1 MKQNINTTVV
11 MELRVISK
19 QFQYTDQEQAVIHTK
34 KVSFRTQIQFKYM
47 QLLPSCYIF
56 LNSKTTRGKKP
67 PTNNNQKKKN
77 TLRRKKKSLLE
88 NKGTWVTA
96 KQLAQYPG
104 TNIINLRKYNMIK

>member
-56 LNSKTTRGKKP
+56 LNSKITRGKKT
-67 PTNNNQKKKN
+67 TNKQQPEKKTPSGGKRNPYWKTKGHELVQNNWPSILGQILSISESI
-77 TLRRKKKSLLE
+77 T
-88 NKGTWVTA
+88 
-96 KQLAQYPG
+96 
-104 TNIINLRKYNMIK
+104 

>member
-56 LNSKTTRGKKP
+56 LNSKITRGKKP
-67 PTNNNQKKKN
+67 PTNNNQKKKHPQEEKEI
-77 TLRRKKKSLLE
+77 LI
-88 NKGTWVTA
+88 G
-96 KQLAQYPG
+96 KQ
-104 TNIINLRKYNMIK
+104 RDMS